1 MKKQFLI
8 KNPHIIN
15 NVHSFLSQNYQAVLN
30 NGEVLEVNIC
40 LHKSRRNLEQ
50 NKRLHAMLQEIA
62 NQVWI
67 DGKQFSMETWKEH
80 FKQMFLGVIELPSGR
95 LMANP
100 THKLNT
106 KECAEFMQKVEA
118 YAVSELGV
126 IFGVNDV

>member
-15 NVHSFLSQNYQAVLN
+15 HVHSFLNQNYQAVLN
-30 NGEVLEVNIC
+30 NGEVIEVNIC
-40 LHKSRRNLEQ
+40 LHKSKRNLEQ

-126 IFGVNDV
+126 IFESI

>member
-8 KNPHIIN
+8 HNPHIIN
-15 NVHSFLSQNYQAVLN
+15 HVHNFLNQNYQGVLN
-30 NGEVLEVNIC
+30 TGEVLEVNIC
-40 LHKSRRNLEQ
+40 LHKSKRNLEQ

-62 NQVWI
+62 NKAWVE
-67 DGKQFSMETWKEH
+67 GKQFSMETWKEYY
-80 FKQMFLGVIELPSGR
+80 KRMFLGVIELPNGN

-118 YAVSELGV
+118 HAVSEFGV
-126 IFGVNDV
+126 VFGVNDV

>member
-8 KNPHIIN
+8 HSPNIIT
-15 NVHSFLSQNYQAVLN
+15 NVSQFLTQNWQAVKARD
-30 NGEVLEVNIC
+30 EVLEVIVQI
-40 LHKSRRNLEQ
+40 HKDKRNLEQ

-62 NQVWI
+62 DQVWA
-67 DGKQFSMETWKEH
+67 DGKQFSMETWKEYY
-80 FKQMFLGVIELPSGR
+80 KRMFLGVIELPNGN

-118 YAVSELGV
+118 HAISE
-126 IFGVNDV
+126 FGMVFTR

>member
-1 MKKQFLI
+1 MKKQFII
-8 KNPHIIN
+8 KNPQIIAN
-15 NVHSFLSQNYQAVLN
+15 IQGFLTQNYQGVLDS
-30 NGEVLEVNIC
+30 GEVIEVNIC
-40 LHKSRRNLEQ
+40 LHKTKRNLEQ

-67 DGKQFSMETWKEH
+67 NGKQFSMEAWKEQL
-80 FKQMFLGVIELPSGR
+80 KQIFLVVIELPNGR

-118 YAVSELGV
+118 YAVGELGV
-126 IFGVNDV
+126 SFGADND

>member
-8 KNPHIIN
+8 KNHHIIAN
-15 NVHSFLSQNYQAVLN
+15 IHGFLSQNYQGVLDS
-30 NGEVLEVNIC
+30 GEVLEVNIC
-40 LHKSRRNLEQ
+40 LHKSKRNLEQ

-67 DGKQFSMETWKEH
+67 NGKQFSMETWKEH
-80 FKQMFLGVIELPSGR
+80 FKQMFLGVIELPNSR

-106 KECAEFMQKVEA
+106 KECAEFKQKVEA

-126 IFGVNDV
+126 IFGGDYD

>member
-8 KNPHIIN
+8 INPHIIN
-15 NVHSFLSQNYQAVLN
+15 HVHNFLNQNYQGVLN
-30 NGEVLEVNIC
+30 SGEVLEVNIC
-40 LHKSRRNLEQ
+40 IYKSKRNLEQ

-118 YAVSELGV
+118 YAVSE
-126 IFGVNDV
+126 FGVVFEN

>member
-8 KNPHIIN
+8 KDHKVIN
-15 NVHSFLSQNYQAVLN
+15 HVHNFLNQNYQGVLN
-30 NGEVLEVNIC
+30 TGEVLEVNIC
-40 LHKSRRNLEQ
+40 LHKTKRNNEQ
-50 NKRLHAMLQEIA
+50 NKRLHAMLQNIA

-67 DGKQFSMETWKEH
+67 EGKQFSMETWKEH
-80 FKQMFLGVIELPSGR
+80 FKQMFLGVTELPNGR
-95 LMANP
+95 LMAHP

-126 IFGVNDV
+126 MFVVNDV